1 MFSEKDNS
9 WKQKIKDILNSILKI
24 KDYTQGLTFEEFQNN
39 PMTIEAILY
48 NLTIIGEATR
58 SIPEEIKN
66 RYSEVPWR
74 EMNDL
79 RNRVVH
85 EYFRVSY
92 EIVWDTVNYD
102 LVQLRPQLQKI
113 LDNEEL

>member
-39 PMTIEAILY
+39 PI
-48 NLTIIGEATR
+48 LTIIGEATR

>member
-9 WKQKIKDILNSILKI
+9 WKQKIKDIQNSILKI
-24 KDYTQGLTFEEFQNN
+24 KDYTQGLTFEEFKNN
-39 PMTIEAILY
+39 PI
-48 NLTIIGEATR
+48 LTIIGEATR

-92 EIVWDTVNYD
+92 EIVWDTINYD
-102 LVQLRPQLQKI
+102 LVQLRPKLQKI

>member
-9 WKQKIKDILNSILKI
+9 WKQKIKDIQNSILKI
-24 KDYTQGLTFEEFQNN
+24 KDYTQGLTFEEFKNN
-39 PMTIEAILY
+39 PI
-48 NLTIIGEATR
+48 LTIIGEATR

-92 EIVWDTVNYD
+92 EIVWDTINYD